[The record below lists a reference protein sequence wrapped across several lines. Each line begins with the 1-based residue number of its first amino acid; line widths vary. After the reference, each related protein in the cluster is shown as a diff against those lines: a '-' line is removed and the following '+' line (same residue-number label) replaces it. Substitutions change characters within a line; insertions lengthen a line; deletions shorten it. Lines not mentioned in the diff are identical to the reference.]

1 MSYVVINAIT
11 VPAAHADELAAR
23 FAGRA
28 GMVDS
33 FDGFEHFE
41 LLRPAD
47 GREQWLVVTTWRDQA
62 AFEAW
67 RSSASFGNAHA
78 GDRPAGDRPEGAG
91 HPGGAPGG
99 GHPGG
104 APGGG
109 HPGGAPGGGHPG
121 GAPGGGHG
129 GAQPPVATMNEVW
142 AFTVEQKAGARA

>member
-33 FDGFEHFE
+33 AEGFERFE

-47 GREQWLVVTTWRDQA
+47 GRDQWLVVTTWRDQA

-67 RSSASFGNAHA
+67 RASASFGQAHA
-78 GDRPAGDRPEGAG
+78 GDRPAGG
-91 HPGGAPGG
+91 HPGGHGAHGG
-99 GHPGG
+99 GP
-104 APGGG
+104 
-109 HPGGAPGGGHPG
+109 
-121 GAPGGGHG
+121 
-129 GAQPPVATMNEVW
+129 PPVATTNEVW
-142 AFTVEQKAGARA
+142 AFTIEQRAGARA

>member
-28 GMVDS
+28 GMVES

-47 GREQWLVVTTWRDQA
+47 EREQWLVVTTWRDQA

-67 RSSASFGNAHA
+67 RSSASFGNAHS
-78 GDRPAGDRPEGAG
+78 GDRPAG
-91 HPGGAPGG
+91 G
-99 GHPGG
+99 GHPS
-104 APGGG
+104 
-109 HPGGAPGGGHPG
+109 

-129 GAQPPVATMNEVW
+129 GAQPPVATTNEVW
-142 AFTVEQKAGARA
+142 AFTVEQQAGARG

>member
-33 FDGFEHFE
+33 ADGFEHFQ

-47 GREQWLVVTTWRDQA
+47 GREQWLVVTSWRDQA
-62 AFEAW
+62 AFEEW
-67 RSSASFGNAHA
+67 RSSTSFGQAHA
-78 GDRPAGDRPEGAG
+78 GDRPGEGQPGSG
-91 HPGGAPGG
+91 HPGG

-104 APGGG
+104 GPGGG
-109 HPGGAPGGGHPG
+109 
-121 GAPGGGHG
+121 
-129 GAQPPVATMNEVW
+129 QPPVATTSEVW
-142 AFTVEQKAGARA
+142 SFTVEQQAGARP